1 MQAVIPPGWQTGVPP
16 SPPPPPPKDPTR
28 HQFSTPSPLGAHDP
42 YNTPAPTNSPSVD
55 GKIKVTPEVLE
66 NWATLF
72 ENAGK
77 QLNQAGDTMMKVK
90 VEPGYFQEAD
100 TVRKLMESFNAA
112 FVPNTRTLSDS
123 SLYVARAL
131 RLAAKSFNDVE
142 KANLDQNTALTDL
155 VSSLTKAESGL
166 KSPPTVAPNTPTK

>member
-1 MQAVIPPGWQTGVPP
+1 MPGAYMPPQKPHPTPP
-16 SPPPPPPKDPTR
+16 APPDPTR
-28 HQFSTPSPLGAHDP
+28 HQFGTPSTLGTHDP
-42 YNTPAPTNSPSVD
+42 YNTPAATNSPTVD
-55 GKIKVTPEVLE
+55 SKIKVTPEVLE

-100 TVRKLMESFNAA
+100 TVRKLVEAFNAA

-123 SLYVARAL
+123 SQYVARAL
-131 RLAAKSFNDVE
+131 RLAAKSFDNVE
-142 KANLDQNTALTDL
+142 KANLDQNTALMDL

-166 KSPPTVAPNTPTK
+166 KSTPTVAPNTPTK